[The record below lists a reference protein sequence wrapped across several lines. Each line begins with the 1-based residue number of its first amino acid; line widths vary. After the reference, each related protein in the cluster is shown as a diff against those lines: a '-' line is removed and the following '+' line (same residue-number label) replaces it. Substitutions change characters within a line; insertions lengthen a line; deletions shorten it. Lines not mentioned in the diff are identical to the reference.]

1 MPTEPPVPDRESG
14 RLDHEVTAPRASNG
28 REWDLFVSE
37 DATDP
42 PRHAGS
48 VTAPSRE
55 VAVEQADR
63 LVGRDAETL
72 WVCPADEVTRRTTA
86 NARLANR

>member
-1 MPTEPPVPDRESG
+1 MPTESSAPDRETG
-14 RLDHEVTAPRASNG
+14 GVDHEVTAPRVSNG

-37 DATDP
+37 DASDP

-55 VAVEQADR
+55 VAVDQATK

-72 WVCPADEVTRRTTA
+72 WVCPADEVTRRTTEA
-86 NARLANR
+86 NALANR

>member
-1 MPTEPPVPDRESG
+1 MPTESSD
-14 RLDHEVTAPRASNG
+14 LDHAVTAPRASNG

-48 VTAPSRE
+48 VTAPLRD
-55 VAVEQADR
+55 VAVEQAER

-72 WVCPADEVTRRTTA
+72 WVCPADEVSRHTTEA
-86 NARLANR
+86 NALANR

>member
-1 MPTEPPVPDRESG
+1 MPTESSAPDSETDVLG
-14 RLDHEVTAPRASNG
+14 HEVTAPRASNG

-55 VAVEQADR
+55 VAVEQAER
-63 LVGRDAETL
+63 LVGRDAVTL

-86 NARLANR
+86 NVGLANR

>member
-1 MPTEPPVPDRESG
+1 MSTESSAPDSETG
-14 RLDHEVTAPRASNG
+14 DLDHEVTAPRASNG
-28 REWDLFVSE
+28 REWELFVSE

-55 VAVEQADR
+55 VAVEQAER

-72 WVCPADEVTRRTTA
+72 WVCPADEVARRTTA
-86 NARLANR
+86 NVRLANR